1 MNEEA
6 DKKLFWYRVKLVA
19 IVLVFLSPFVGG
31 WLALYVFEW
40 RPPSGNYGELVQPVR
55 KIDWPVLKTLD
66 GGKLEDGVE
75 RKWTFLLFTNDG
87 CTELCRENIYYM
99 RQIKTL
105 LGRNSD
111 RLQNVMISA
120 QPIGDDMRGYLQD
133 FPRFMVI
140 ENNSDPKLYQQF
152 QLEGLDPVGASPRMY
167 LVDPDQNF
175 MMYFP
180 PQSDEYK
187 VLDDLKKLMKLSQ
200 IG

>member
-6 DKKLFWYRVKLVA
+6 DNKLFWYRVKFIAL
-19 IVLVFLSPFVGG
+19 VLVFISPFVGG

-55 KIDWPVLKTLD
+55 KLDWPVMQTIDGQTLQA
-66 GGKLEDGVE
+66 GFG
-75 RKWTFLLFTNDG
+75 RKWVFLLFADDG
-87 CTELCRENIYYM
+87 CTEQCRQNLYYM

-105 LGRNSD
+105 LGRDSD
-111 RLQNVMISA
+111 RLQNVMVSRR
-120 QPIGDDMRGYLQD
+120 PLGDDLREYLRD
-133 FPRFMVI
+133 YPRIMVI
-140 ENNSDPKLYQQF
+140 ENNRDPKLYRQF
-152 QLEGLDPVGASPRMY
+152 QLDGLDPVGASARMY

-175 MMYFP
+175 MMHFP

>member
-1 MNEEA
+1 MNEEV
-6 DKKLFWYRVKLVA
+6 DKKLFWYRVKLIA
-19 IVLVFLSPFVGG
+19 IVLVFVSPFVGG

-55 KIDWPVLKTLD
+55 KIDWPVLETLD
-66 GGKLEDGVE
+66 GNRLEGGIG
-75 RKWTFLLFTNDG
+75 RKWAFVLFSADG
-87 CTELCRENIYYM
+87 CSEQCRENVYYM

-105 LGRNSD
+105 LGRNSE
-111 RLQNVMISA
+111 RLQNVMISS
-120 QPIGDDMRGYLQD
+120 QPISEDMRGYLQD
-133 FPRFMVI
+133 FPRFLVI
-140 ENNSDPKLYQQF
+140 ENNRDPRLYRQF
-152 QLEGLDPVGASPRMY
+152 QLDGLDPVGESPRMY

>member
-6 DKKLFWYRVKLVA
+6 DKKLLWYRIRLVVL
-19 IVLVFLSPFVGG
+19 VLVFLSPFVGG

-55 KIDWPVLKTLD
+55 NLDWPVIETVDGQTLQ
-66 GGKLEDGVE
+66 GGFG

-87 CTELCRENIYYM
+87 CGEQCRANLYYM

-111 RLQNVMISA
+111 RLQNVIISTR
-120 QPIGDDMRGYLQD
+120 PLNDELRDYLRD
-133 FPRFMVI
+133 FPRILVI
-140 ENNSDPKLYQQF
+140 ENFNDVGLFRQF
-152 QLEGLDPVGASPRMY
+152 QLDGLDPVGDSARMY

-180 PQSDEYK
+180 PESDEYE

>member
-19 IVLVFLSPFVGG
+19 IVLVFVSPFVGG

-55 KIDWPVLKTLD
+55 KIDWPVLETLD
-66 GGKLEDGVE
+66 GNRLEGGIG
-75 RKWTFLLFTNDG
+75 RKWAFILFSADG
-87 CTELCRENIYYM
+87 CSEQCRENVYYM

-120 QPIGDDMRGYLQD
+120 QPISEDMRGYLQD
-133 FPRFMVI
+133 FPRFLVI
-140 ENNSDPKLYQQF
+140 ENNRDPGLYRQF
-152 QLEGLDPVGASPRMY
+152 QLDGLDPVGESPRMY